1 MNTCLTCSYWV
12 SRQSGRAN
20 AKGACFRY
28 PIEERMFADHW
39 CGEYQFAKEVLTNDV
54 APFGGRPALMKQL
67 KAAGIK
73 MDIKWTVDEMK
84 AKLEETNER
93 QKTEATDGQSDQ
105 EATG

>member
-1 MNTCLTCSYWV
+1 MNTCLTCYYWV

-39 CGEYQFAKEVLTNDV
+39 CGEHKSVNGIEPKQIE
-54 APFGGRPALMKQL
+54 PFGGRPALMKQL
-67 KAAGIK
+67 KAAGVK
-73 MDIKWTVDEMK
+73 LDVKWTVEEMK

-93 QKTEATDGQSDQ
+93 QKTETTDGQSVE